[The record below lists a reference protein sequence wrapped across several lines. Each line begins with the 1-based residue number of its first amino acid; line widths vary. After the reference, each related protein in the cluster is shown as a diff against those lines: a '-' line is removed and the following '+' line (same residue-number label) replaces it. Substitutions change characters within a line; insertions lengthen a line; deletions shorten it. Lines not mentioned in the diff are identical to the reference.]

1 MNIAR
6 HRNWTQPLCF
16 ILSAILAA
24 GQGSAAITIP
34 KPTAFAASRFLQQAA
49 FGPDAKSLADVQAMG
64 FSAWIDAQFALDST
78 KWSPI
83 PDPSK
88 DAKGNTQLRNVQD
101 SFFLNA
107 VNGQDQLRQ
116 RVAFAL
122 GQIWVV
128 SNVKLQPETMVPY
141 LRLLQKDAFST
152 YDQIMLDVTL
162 SPAMGH
168 YLDMVNNNKPTP
180 GHGANENYAREILQ
194 LFTVGLVELDNSA
207 RPKKDNKGN
216 PIPAYDQDMVEG
228 FANAFTGWTYAPLP
242 GANSRWTNPTNW
254 DAPMVPFDAHH
265 DTDKGKK
272 LLGGYELP
280 ANQTAV
286 IDLHLALNN
295 IFNNANVGPFVC
307 RQLIQRLVTS
317 NPSDAYVSRIVSVFN
332 SKPRGD
338 MKAVVRAILL
348 DSEARKGDDGSE
360 NTASK
365 LQEPV
370 LWTSALLRGLGA
382 SIVSPNSMTD
392 YASRMGQTIY
402 RPPTVFNYFLPGYDT
417 KLANN
422 QIYNAPEF
430 QLLSESTAI
439 SAADFVNVVSFG
451 RVNGVTIDW
460 TPYTNILGA
469 KPGTTELN
477 KMLDALDRALPGALS
492 PAARTVILN
501 ACLKATTP
509 LNIAKTA
516 VYLIG
521 SSWDFQVER

>member
-6 HRNWTQPLCF
+6 MRHQTQSLCLL
-16 ILSAILAA
+16 LSATLAL
-24 GQGSAAITIP
+24 GQANAAVANP
-34 KPTAFAASRFLQQAA
+34 KPTTSAASRFLQQAA
-49 FGPDAKSLADVQAMG
+49 FGPDAKSLADVQALG
-64 FSAWIDAQFALDST
+64 FSAWIDEQFALDSS

-83 PDPSK
+83 PDPAK

-128 SNVKLQPETMVPY
+128 SNVKLMPEAMVPY

-168 YLDMVNNNKPTP
+168 YLDMVNNNKPTL

-194 LFTVGLVELDNSA
+194 LFTVGLVELDNSGK
-207 RPKKDNKGN
+207 PKLDGKG
-216 PIPAYDQDMVEG
+216 IPLPSYDQDVVES
-228 FANAFTGWTYAPLP
+228 FSNVFTGWTYAPLP
-242 GANSRWTNPTNW
+242 GANSRWTNPANW
-254 DAPMVPFDAHH
+254 NAPMVPFDAHH

-272 LLGGYELP
+272 LFGGYELP
-280 ANQTAV
+280 ANQTAQ
-286 IDLHLALNN
+286 IDLHLALGN
-295 IFNNANVGPFVC
+295 IFSNSNIGPFVC
-307 RQLIQRLVTS
+307 RRMIQRLVTS
-317 NPSDAYVSRIVSVFN
+317 NPSDAYVSRVVSVFN

-338 MKAVVRAILL
+338 MKAVVKAILL
-348 DSEARKGDDGSE
+348 DTEARKGDDGSE
-360 NTASK
+360 NSAMK
-365 LQEPV
+365 LREPV
-370 LWTSALLRGLGA
+370 LATTTLLRGLGA
-382 SIVSPNSMTD
+382 AIVSPNSMTD
-392 YASRMGQTIY
+392 YSTRMGQTIY
-402 RPPTVFNYFLPGYDT
+402 RPPTVFNYFLPGYET
-417 KLANN
+417 NLTNS
-422 QIYNAPEF
+422 QVYNAPEF

-451 RVNGVTIDW
+451 KVTGVTVDW
-460 TPYTNILGA
+460 TPYTTILGA
-469 KPGTTELN
+469 KPGTTEIN
-477 KMLDALDRALPGALS
+477 KMLDALDLALPGTLS
-492 PAARTVILN
+492 HAARTVIVN

-509 LNIAKTA
+509 LNMAKTA